1 VGEHRID
8 GRQLRLDLAGPST
21 RQGNK
26 LWENAMLVTDVASR
40 WSPSLRSIAIVPM
53 RRTPSTA

>member
-40 WSPSLRSIAIVPM
+40 WSPSL
-53 RRTPSTA
+53 